1 MAASPVAITPAPVSL
16 PSYSRRP
23 PLALTPRRLA
33 ANRRNAARSTGP
45 RTPNGKAR
53 VARNAIKHGFFAGAG
68 RWTERQQRDFA
79 GTFAGLCEE
88 FKPQC
93 AEEEICVATVADSH
107 VRMAALWRYENIAA
121 LRYHQQCERE
131 LNERI
136 AASDRSEAA
145 RLEDRREEL
154 RRAGLWKPTI
164 PGPREAMAL
173 IRYQGRLDRAI
184 RGAMADLE
192 GFRSLRSAAASHR
205 KVQKQTHYS
214 ASPNNGPEARRRASA
229 QRFDGPEPAEE
240 RCRSSIDRQKQ
251 THFLQQNRGISVNA
265 CGVTDAIGRRGETS
279 SSGVLS
285 AARRTSN
292 TTTQIGENAK
302 TNPLSSMSTGNRHA
316 RRRAQALARRRT

>member
-23 PLALTPRRLA
+23 PLALTARRLA

-53 VARNAIKHGFFAGAG
+53 VARNAIKHGFFAGAE

-93 AEEEICVATVADSH
+93 AEEEICAATVADSY

-131 LNERI
+131 LNECI

-164 PGPREAMAL
+164 PGPREAMAI

-184 RGAMADLE
+184 RVAMADLQ
-192 GFRSLRSAAASHR
+192 GFRSLRSVAPSHR
-205 KVQKQTHYS
+205 KV
-214 ASPNNGPEARRRASA
+214 
-229 QRFDGPEPAEE
+229 
-240 RCRSSIDRQKQ
+240 QKQ

-265 CGVTDAIGRRGETS
+265 GGVTGATGKRCETS
-279 SSGVLS
+279 SSSVLS

-302 TNPLSSMSTGNRHA
+302 TNPLSSMFTGNRHA